1 VLFDDNETQLST
13 VKSRAGF
20 LGGIVTKFGV
30 FLPVSGRAASR
41 KTLMQAAQQAEALGY
56 DSVWAADRLVMPWKI
71 NTAYPY
77 GKEATFIVPP
87 DRPFFDTLT
96 CLAFLAGCTEKIHL
110 GMSVMVLPY
119 RHPLHWARI
128 ATTLDQL
135 STGRLILGVGVGW
148 MEEEFAAM
156 NAPFKERGK
165 VSDEQ
170 LTLLKQ
176 LWTEEH
182 ITFHGKYYNV
192 DDIAFNPKP
201 YQKPRLPI
209 WVGGEGNPAQRR
221 AGHYGDAWFPYF
233 VRITPKELAAG
244 FENVRVEAKKAG
256 RDPDEVQLA
265 CCLPVELTPTDG
277 PPIDNY
283 LKGSV
288 EQVSEAL
295 REFIDVGVIHIGLQ
309 FMIPHYPER
318 QEQIEQFA
326 KEALPALKGL

>member
-1 VLFDDNETQLST
+1 M
-13 VKSRAGF
+13 
-20 LGGIVTKFGV
+20 TKFGV

-71 NTAYPY
+71 NTTYPY
-77 GKEATFIVPP
+77 SKESTFIVPP

-96 CLAFLAGCTEKIHL
+96 CLAFLAGCTEKIAL

-119 RHPLHWARI
+119 RHPLYWAKI
-128 ATTLDQL
+128 ATTIDQL
-135 STGRLILGVGVGW
+135 STGRLIMGVGVGW

-182 ITFHGKYYNV
+182 ITFQGKYYQV

-209 WVGGEGNPAQRR
+209 WVGGEGKPAQRR
-221 AGHYGDAWFPYF
+221 AGIYGDAWFPYF
-233 VRITPKELAAG
+233 VRITPQELLRR
-244 FENVRVEAKKAG
+244 FDNVRAEAKKAG
-256 RDPDEVQLA
+256 RNPDEVALA
-265 CCLPVELTPTDG
+265 CCLSIELTSGDAPQQED
-277 PPIDNY
+277 Y
-283 LKGSV
+283 LKGST
-288 EQVSEAL
+288 EQVAAAL
-295 REFIDVGVIHIGLQ
+295 RKFVDIGVVHIGLQ

-318 QEQIEQFA
+318 QEQIERFA
-326 KEALPALKGL
+326 KEALPALKT

>member
-1 VLFDDNETQLST
+1 M
-13 VKSRAGF
+13 
-20 LGGIVTKFGV
+20 KFGV

-71 NTAYPY
+71 NTTYPY
-77 GKEATFIVPP
+77 SKEATFIVPP

-96 CLAFLAGCTEKIHL
+96 CLAFLAGCTEKIQL
-110 GMSVMVLPY
+110 GMSVMVMPY
-119 RHPLHWARI
+119 RHPLHWAKI
-128 ATTLDQL
+128 ATTIDQL
-135 STGRLILGVGVGW
+135 STGRLIMGVGVGW

-182 ITFHGKYYNV
+182 ITFRGKYYQV

-201 YQKPRLPI
+201 YQKPRIPI
-209 WVGGEGNPAQRR
+209 WVGGEGKYAQRR
-221 AGHYGDAWFPYF
+221 AGQFGDAWFPYF
-233 VRITPKELAAG
+233 VRVTPQELLRR
-244 FENVRVEAKKAG
+244 FNNVREEAKKAG
-256 RDPDEVQLA
+256 RNPDEIDFA
-265 CCLPVELTPTDG
+265 CCLPIELTANDVAQE
-277 PPIDNY
+277 DDY
-283 LKGSV
+283 LKGSIG
-288 EQVSEAL
+288 QVTAAIQK
-295 REFIDVGVIHIGLQ
+295 FIDAGVIHIGLQ

-318 QEQIEQFA
+318 QEQIERFA
-326 KEALPALKGL
+326 KEALPALKS